1 MKNII
6 TSRKTMILT
15 VNTLEL
21 VIGMIGLGIDSIP
34 VTVCCLFLLSLN
46 PLLLHSLLT
55 HSQKTHDSADTK
67 EVAAN
72 TDCAGGEVI
81 DAIGNHRTA
90 IDMLPVLPSG
100 LLPLYPECTD
110 WQVELL
116 PFLNE
121 LLQEFDFALS
131 AIAAHTIIHSPADS
145 ITVKA
150 PLPLFRLVFL
160 NIMDNTLKYLPK
172 SGTITITL
180 SILDAQALLIWKDN
194 GNGVSDSEVNNLFD
208 LNYQGSN
215 RLQGTGLGLLQV
227 QAAIKKIGG
236 SIYVKSSTGKGF
248 ALYLHLPLTE
258 CQQKG
263 HQYE

>member
-1 MKNII
+1 MKNIN
-6 TSRKTMILT
+6 TSRTIILT

-21 VIGMIGLGIDSIP
+21 AAGMIGLGIGSIP

-46 PLLLHSLLT
+46 PLLLHSLLP
-55 HSQKTHDSADTK
+55 HSQQKLDSVDTK
-67 EVAAN
+67 EVVTS
-72 TDCAGGEVI
+72 TDCAGERVI
-81 DAIGNHRTA
+81 DAAGNHRTA
-90 IDMLPVLPSG
+90 ANMLPFLPSE
-100 LLPLYPECTD
+100 LLPFYSED
-110 WQVELL
+110 ADQQVELL

-131 AIAAHTIIHSPADS
+131 AIAAHTIIHSPTDS

-150 PLPLFRLVFL
+150 PLPLLRLAFL

-180 SILDAQALLIWKDN
+180 SILDAQVLLIWKDN
-194 GNGVSDSEVNNLFD
+194 GNGVSDSEVINLFD
-208 LNYQGSN
+208 LNFQGSN
-215 RLQGTGLGLLQV
+215 RLQGTGLGLSQT

-248 ALYLHLPLTE
+248 ALYLQLPLTE

-263 HQYE
+263 QQYE